1 MYISLGREREK
12 MEGGKASSS
21 FLKGKELLISTF
33 KFGTHRVDHDLEN
46 IQQALEYY
54 SRKSV
59 NVIKNTRIIIALE
72 YSLIIATTPTHN
84 T

>member
-12 MEGGKASSS
+12 MEEGKASSS

-54 SRKSV
+54 SRKSA
-59 NVIKNTRIIIALE
+59 NVIKNKD
-72 YSLIIATTPTHN
+72 
-84 T
+84 

>member
-59 NVIKNTRIIIALE
+59 NVKNTRIIIALE

>member
-12 MEGGKASSS
+12 MEGGGKASSS

-59 NVIKNTRIIIALE
+59 NVIKNTRINCFRI
-72 YSLIIATTPTHN
+72 
-84 T
+84 

>member
-59 NVIKNTRIIIALE
+59 NVIKTTRINCFRI
-72 YSLIIATTPTHN
+72 
-84 T
+84 

>member
-12 MEGGKASSS
+12 MEEGGKASSS

-46 IQQALEYY
+46 KQQALEYN

-59 NVIKNTRIIIALE
+59 NVKNTRIIIALE

>member
-59 NVIKNTRIIIALE
+59 NVIKNTALE

>member
-59 NVIKNTRIIIALE
+59 NVIKNTRINCFRI
-72 YSLIIATTPTHN
+72 
-84 T
+84 

>member
-1 MYISLGREREK
+1 

-46 IQQALEYY
+46 KQQALEYY
-54 SRKSV
+54 SRRSV
-59 NVIKNTRIIIALE
+59 NVIENTRI
-72 YSLIIATTPTHN
+72 T
-84 T
+84 

>member
-46 IQQALEYY
+46 I
-54 SRKSV
+54 
-59 NVIKNTRIIIALE
+59 
-72 YSLIIATTPTHN
+72 
-84 T
+84 

>member
-46 IQQALEYY
+46 IQQALKYY

-59 NVIKNTRIIIALE
+59 NVIKNTRINCFRI
-72 YSLIIATTPTHN
+72 
-84 T
+84 